1 MKLVHPDLQFQV
13 EFSEEMIPVCIVES
27 PVRWRDMQ
35 RELLA
40 QYHGEEGRWVL
51 SDQEKEIKFNKSVEM
66 IMNPMI
72 LEENERRIMNAFL
85 QSFGETA
92 SNEIYW
98 KRGQDLNAAIQKLFS
113 EIESEY
119 PFEYHINQEIDFPA
133 LAKAM
138 GIRLE
143 SEYENDLER
152 LIQYC
157 ILIKEIMHVK
167 LFVFYNLHTFFTE
180 RELGLFYQEVIYRKW
195 NVLLFETAVRGRIS
209 GEKYYIIDRDNC
221 EIY

>member
-13 EFSEEMIPVCIVES
+13 EFAEQIIPVFIVES
-27 PVRWRDMQ
+27 PVRWRDIQ
-35 RELLA
+35 RELLS
-40 QYHGEEGRWVL
+40 QYHGGEGKWML

-72 LEENERRIMNAFL
+72 LEENDRRIVNAFL
-85 QSFGETA
+85 QTFGETA
-92 SNEIYW
+92 SNEVYW
-98 KRGQDLNAAIQKLFS
+98 KRAQDLNVAIQKFFS

-119 PFEYHINQEIDFPA
+119 PFEYNIHREIDFPA

-157 ILIKEIMHVK
+157 ILTKEIMHVK
-167 LFVFYNLHTFFTE
+167 LFIFFNLHSFFTE
-180 RELGLFYQEVIYRKW
+180 KELGQLYQEIIYRKW
-195 NVLLFETAVRGRIS
+195 NVLLFETAVFGRIS
-209 GEKYYIIDRDNC
+209 GEKYYIID
-221 EIY
+221 